1 MVPSITGSSWVSPWS
16 FPFLGGIP
24 HVQSNPQKYP
34 MISPKKYPVKS
45 DKITRDSHKSSC
57 HARKHCL
64 FRPESHHHHLCGKNR
79 LNKRHGLILQQ
90 CRMGMEKPIIRV
102 LFLWR
107 LLLLLVPDGQT
118 TLPPLTTDFLSPKI
132 SSPRI
137 TRREFHSRTP
147 QDRDVS
153 LVLLRKLPL
162 QNGLW
167 CLELSHSCAL
177 D

>member
-1 MVPSITGSSWVSPWS
+1 
-16 FPFLGGIP
+16 
-24 HVQSNPQKYP
+24 

-64 FRPESHHHHLCGKNR
+64 FRPESHHHHLCGKKG
-79 LNKRHGLILQQ
+79 LNKRHCLILQQ
-90 CRMGMEKPIIRV
+90 CRMGMEKPII
-102 LFLWR
+102 LFLFVCLF
-107 LLLLLVPDGQT
+107 LLLPLLLVPDGQT
-118 TLPPLTTDFLSPKI
+118 TLTPLATDFLSPKI

-153 LVLLRKLPL
+153 LVLLRKLQYL
-162 QNGLW
+162 CKMGFDVWN
-167 CLELSHSCAL
+167 
-177 D
+177 